1 MVSGSALDLPTT
13 SPNTITI
20 VRTSDFV
27 QHVRPPPRD
36 PPFLP
41 YELSGTTRHDCV
53 YRGLVIVHLAKPKR
67 AKFLKVE
74 HLATAR
80 VPSSSRLLENPNDYK
95 MWPCAGMEV
104 PDKKGPNWHSE
115 VLHRNTMEL
124 SGTGDEGIL
133 IEAGP
138 QMYVIFPPL
147 GATRCLYRSIRSDPR
162 LLTPTRFEYA
172 FIVPANLAGTDR
184 CRFGR
189 IDHDIEATLFGTS
202 ETSPLG
208 FGRKSDTT
216 MLSRMAPP
224 KTSSPVRRGVA
235 LLVIRDV
242 S

>member
-1 MVSGSALDLPTT
+1 MVSGNALDLPTT

-41 YELSGTTRHDCV
+41 YELPGTTRHDCV

-67 AKFLKVE
+67 ARFLKVE

-104 PDKKGPNWHSE
+104 PDKKGPHWHTE
-115 VLHRNTMEL
+115 ILHRNTMEL

-138 QMYVIFPPL
+138 QMSVSIPL
-147 GATRCLYRSIRSDPR
+147 QELPTRSYRSI
-162 LLTPTRFEYA
+162 
-172 FIVPANLAGTDR
+172 
-184 CRFGR
+184 
-189 IDHDIEATLFGTS
+189 
-202 ETSPLG
+202 
-208 FGRKSDTT
+208 
-216 MLSRMAPP
+216 
-224 KTSSPVRRGVA
+224 
-235 LLVIRDV
+235 
-242 S
+242 